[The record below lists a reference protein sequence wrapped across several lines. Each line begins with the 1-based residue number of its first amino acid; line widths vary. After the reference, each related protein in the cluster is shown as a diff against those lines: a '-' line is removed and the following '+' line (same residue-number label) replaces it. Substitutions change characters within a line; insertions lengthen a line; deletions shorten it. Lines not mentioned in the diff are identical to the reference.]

1 MSVPVVLV
9 HGFGTSFQL
18 TWVANGWVDLLG
30 DEGREV
36 IGVDLLGH
44 GTAPRPHDES
54 AYDDLG
60 ARVVEALPA
69 DGQVDAIGFSLGAK
83 TLLKVVAAHPDR
95 FRSLIVAG
103 VGANLFRFDDM
114 SAVVRAVRTGED
126 GDIPA
131 LGYFSGLAQLPGND
145 RDALAACMANGGGRV
160 SADEL
165 AAVTCP
171 VLVVLGEHDF
181 VQSADQLID
190 ALVDSRLVTLPRT
203 DHARTPKSFEFI
215 DAALDF
221 LRSQT

>member
-69 DGQVDAIGFSLGAK
+69 D
-83 TLLKVVAAHPDR
+83 R
-95 FRSLIVAG
+95 
-103 VGANLFRFDDM
+103 
-114 SAVVRAVRTGED
+114 
-126 GDIPA
+126 
-131 LGYFSGLAQLPGND
+131 
-145 RDALAACMANGGGRV
+145 
-160 SADEL
+160 
-165 AAVTCP
+165 
-171 VLVVLGEHDF
+171 
-181 VQSADQLID
+181 
-190 ALVDSRLVTLPRT
+190 
-203 DHARTPKSFEFI
+203 
-215 DAALDF
+215 
-221 LRSQT
+221 